1 MASRITREEWKHAL
15 KVLRS
20 SASSLPVMEDEVF
33 QDMEVEGLEICG
45 MPMGKRRPNT
55 RINQYAVDDYCPV
68 HKSIEIQKPHMVST
82 RTLKRGSPL
91 GMYGLE
97 AHPVTAQKKGLI
109 EKDGSHH
116 RICSMHPSPT
126 LEKVDIVVYPDASL
140 GRNHVLFSFNVST
153 AEFSR
158 VDESR
163 GSDSFLVESSI
174 SVHTDS
180 CRSSVGSC
188 SAMGDDYQNFPFRF
202 STPHSNNIED
212 CCSDAE

>member
-1 MASRITREEWKHAL
+1 
-15 KVLRS
+15 
-20 SASSLPVMEDEVF
+20 
-33 QDMEVEGLEICG
+33 

-116 RICSMHPSPT
+116 RICSMHSSPT
-126 LEKVDIVVYPDASL
+126 LEKVDIAVYPDASL

-153 AEFSR
+153 ADFSR

-163 GSDSFLVESSI
+163 GSDNFLVESSI

-212 CCSDAE
+212 CCSDAESSSRVDYATEGCPLSLDERLGVE